1 MFDNKG
7 FLSMM
12 DGILAVFLLVLVL
25 ISFNMIMDM
34 EVPSLREEN
43 NQFNAAQD
51 IMESMSSKI
60 DAKDYS
66 LLEKVSFTLS
76 SLNNSISSQ
85 RKAKAIVS
93 DYFENFIESKG
104 NYKDYK
110 YVLLETNQL
119 DNVELYSTGDYSSA
133 SEVSVAIRNCGNYSY
148 KLYIFQD

>member
-66 LLEKVSFTLS
+66 ILEKVSFTLS
-76 SLNNSISSQ
+76 SENNSISSQ
-85 RKAKAIVS
+85 RKAKTLVS
-93 DYFENFIESKG
+93 DYFENIIESKG

-119 DNVELYSTGDYSSA
+119 DNAELYSTGDYSSA

-148 KLYIFQD
+148 KLYLFRS